1 MSTSDDTSRD
11 DQPLAA
17 AFTGNLVEA
26 LKLPLLALV
35 TALAASAVIIIVSD
49 VDNLERLGSEP
60 GGAIGDIF
68 STLGDA
74 FWALLNGSFGSLRAT
89 SETLTNA
96 TPLIFAGLAVGLAF
110 QAGLFN
116 IGAAGQMVLGGIFA
130 IIVATNVGGPMIFL
144 LPLGV
149 IAGFTGGFIWGAIPG
164 LLRARTGAHEVITT
178 IMLNSVGGLLLIW
191 FLRQDFIQEE
201 GRNDPISAVADE
213 SGRFPRLLGFLD
225 RPELRVSTALL
236 LALVLVWVVW
246 WLLFRSTIGFELRM
260 TGVNATAAGYGGAS
274 VTRSITLA
282 MAIAG
287 GLAGLAG
294 TTQVLGLAPFRA
306 TPGFVGDIGFDAIS
320 IALLGRAHPAGILAS
335 ALLFGAL
342 RAGGQEMQ
350 ATTDVPI
357 DMILVVQAFVVIF
370 IAAPALIR
378 RLYRLDRTHSEAE
391 VVA

>member
-1 MSTSDDTSRD
+1 MSDSDATDE
-11 DQPLAA
+11 PLASS
-17 AFTGNLVEA
+17 FTSAKVIDA
-26 LKLPLLALV
+26 LRLPVLALI
-35 TALAASAVIIIVSD
+35 TALLASAVIIIVSD

-60 GGAIGDIF
+60 GGAIGDILT
-68 STLGDA
+68 TLGDA
-74 FWALLNGSFGSLRAT
+74 FWALLNGSFGSLRAI

-96 TPLIFAGLAVGLAF
+96 TPLIFAGLAVGFAF

-130 IIVATNVGGPMIFL
+130 IIVATNVGGPMIIL

-149 IAGFTGGFIWGAIPG
+149 IAGFVGGFLWGAIPG

-225 RPELRVSTALL
+225 RPELRVSTSLL
-236 LALVLVWVVW
+236 LALALVWVVW

-260 TGVNATAAGYGGAS
+260 TGANATAAGYGGAS

-294 TTQVLGLAPFRA
+294 TTQILGLPPFRA

-320 IALLGRAHPAGILAS
+320 IALLGRAHPVGILAS

-378 RLYRLDRTHSEAE
+378 RLYRLDRATTGPE
-391 VVA
+391 VAA

>member
-1 MSTSDDTSRD
+1 MTDTNPEAETPSLTSTFSTASIID
-11 DQPLAA
+11 
-17 AFTGNLVEA
+17 A
-26 LKLPLLALV
+26 LRLPALALF
-35 TALAASAVIIIVSD
+35 TALVASAVIIIVSD

-60 GGAIGDIF
+60 GGAIGDIL

-74 FWALLNGSFGSLRAT
+74 FWALLNGSFGSLRAI
-89 SETLTNA
+89 SETFTNA
-96 TPLIFAGLAVGLAF
+96 TPLIFAGLAVGFAF

-130 IIVATNVGGPMIFL
+130 IIVATNVDAPAVIL
-144 LPLGV
+144 LPLGI
-149 IAGFTGGFIWGAIPG
+149 IAGFIGGFLWGAIPG

-191 FLRQDFIQEE
+191 FLGQEFIQEE

-225 RPELRVSTALL
+225 RPELRVSTSLL
-236 LALVLVWVVW
+236 LALALVWVVW
-246 WLLFRSTIGFELRM
+246 WILFRSTIGFELRV
-260 TGVNATAAGYGGAS
+260 TGQNATAAGYGGAS

-282 MAIAG
+282 LAISG

-294 TTQVLGLAPFRA
+294 TTQVIGLPPFRA

-335 ALLFGAL
+335 AILFGAL

-350 ATTDVPI
+350 VVTDVPI

-378 RLYRLDRTHSEAE
+378 SLYRLDRGETAEA
-391 VVA
+391 AA